1 MGITRTDVLTGQNV
15 GTLVREKDEE
25 TGEYRLVPRTKK
37 APAQI
42 QEQIDA
48 ENERAAMYDYRFSG
62 LQDLE
67 KQMAGLSATP
77 EPKTAKAKANRAE
90 RIRALQE
97 KINQQIDLVNEV
109 LPPKQEKIS
118 QATRVQSAAPSK
130 FMTGTEQSKT
140 TPGFTKQPIV
150 ESRTPAPITSEKAVA
165 DANAFAERIAAAK
178 ATLSYLAR
186 HNCQIFVST
195 HDIELT
201 NMLNEEF
208 DLFHF
213 SETVEGTTIDFDYK
227 MKSGIPQSRNA
238 IRILELS
245 DFPETII
252 TEAKSLVTKIE

>member
-1 MGITRTDVLTGQNV
+1 MDELFK
-15 GTLVREKDEE
+15 GTNTV
-25 TGEYRLVPRTKK
+25 
-37 APAQI
+37 
-42 QEQIDA
+42 
-48 ENERAAMYDYRFSG
+48 
-62 LQDLE
+62 
-67 KQMAGLSATP
+67 
-77 EPKTAKAKANRAE
+77 
-90 RIRALQE
+90 
-97 KINQQIDLVNEV
+97 
-109 LPPKQEKIS
+109 
-118 QATRVQSAAPSK
+118 
-130 FMTGTEQSKT
+130 
-140 TPGFTKQPIV
+140 
-150 ESRTPAPITSEKAVA
+150 
-165 DANAFAERIAAAK
+165 ERIAAAK

-227 MKSGIPQSRNA
+227 MKSGIPKSRNA